1 MLKNTKYIRKGS
13 CVVKALIT
21 GASSGMGKDMAFY
34 LASLGY
40 DVILAARREERLK
53 EIAKEINSR
62 DGGQAFYVECDLSKR
77 KECVRLYKL
86 TKEEKIDLLINNAG
100 FGYHGYFSQIPL
112 EKELEMI
119 ETNVAAV
126 HILTKLFLKDM
137 MRRDRGQILNV
148 SSSAGFIPGPMLATY
163 YATKNYVLRLSEA
176 IYEELKRQG
185 SNVKISVLCPGPVKT
200 EFDKVAHVK
209 FSLRGMDSQAVAKY
223 AVDQT
228 LKGKL
233 LIIPG
238 ITMKVGLFFRRF
250 FSEKMLLKASYNIQ
264 KRKS

>member
-1 MLKNTKYIRKGS
+1 M
-13 CVVKALIT
+13 KALIT
-21 GASSGMGKDMAFY
+21 GASSGIGKDMAFY

-62 DGGQAFYVECDLSKR
+62 DGGQAFYVECDLSRR

-86 TKEEKIDLLINNAG
+86 VKGEKIDLLINNAG

-112 EKELEMI
+112 SKELEMI
-119 ETNVAAV
+119 ETNIAAV
-126 HILTKLFLKDM
+126 HILTKLFLRDM
-137 MRRDRGQILNV
+137 MKRNRGQILNV
-148 SSSAGFIPGPMLATY
+148 ASSAGFLPGPMLNTY
-163 YATKNYVLRLSEA
+163 YATKNYVLRFTEG
-176 IYEELKRQG
+176 IYEELRRQD
-185 SNVKISVLCPGPVKT
+185 SAVKISVLCPGPVKT

-209 FSLRGMDSQAVAKY
+209 FSIGGMESEDVAKY
-223 AVDQT
+223 AVDKA

-233 LIIPG
+233 IIVPG
-238 ITMKVGLFFRRF
+238 FTMKAGLFLRRF
-250 FSEKMLLKASYNIQ
+250 VSEKILLKASYNIQ